1 MVTRE
6 AAVREHLEKGGFEER
21 QAMTLADALVAMTSH
36 LATREQVD
44 ERSDATNE
52 RLDGVNERL
61 DGIKDGTNERLDGI
75 KDGMNQ
81 RFDGMNDRIVAI
93 VIVVTLLIAAV
104 AGLSVMV
111 SNILL
116 SL

>member
-21 QAMTLADALVAMTSH
+21 QAMTLVDALVAMTSH
-36 LATREQVD
+36 LATRKQVD
-44 ERSDATNE
+44 GMNE
-52 RLDGVNERL
+52 RLDA
-61 DGIKDGTNERLDGI
+61 
-75 KDGMNQ
+75 MND
-81 RFDGMNDRIVAI
+81 RFDGMNGRIVAI
-93 VIVVTLLIAAV
+93 VVVVTLLIAAV

>member
-36 LATREQVD
+36 LATREQA
-44 ERSDATNE
+44 DATNE
-52 RLDGVNERL
+52 RLDGIQ
-61 DGIKDGTNERLDGI
+61 DGIKDDLKERFGALND
-75 KDGMNQ
+75 
-81 RFDGMNDRIVAI
+81 RFDGMNGRIVAI
-93 VIVVTLLIAAV
+93 VVVVTLLIAAV